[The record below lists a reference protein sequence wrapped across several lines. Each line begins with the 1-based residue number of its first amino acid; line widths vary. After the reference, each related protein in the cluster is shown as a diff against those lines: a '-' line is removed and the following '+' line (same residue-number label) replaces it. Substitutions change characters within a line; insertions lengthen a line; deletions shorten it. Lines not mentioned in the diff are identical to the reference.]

1 MGAAKHR
8 CSGRRR
14 TRTKIFISLMEKKN
28 YLAEFELWLVRRLK
42 QCMDDEN
49 VDAFVKDVS
58 GKILE
63 SYRNGQRSRRSKNAA
78 SSGETK

>member
-1 MGAAKHR
+1 
-8 CSGRRR
+8 
-14 TRTKIFISLMEKKN
+14 MEKKN

-58 GKILE
+58 AKMLE
-63 SYRNGQRSRRSKNAA
+63 SYRNGQRSRRLEKKVD
-78 SSGETK
+78 SSETK